1 MDDRKGDGKHENN
14 QFSNAMH
21 ANAVVGGTRMVRRV
35 LVLALDLHTAWTGVL
50 TACGSK
56 AAQDL

>member
-1 MDDRKGDGKHENN
+1 MKTN

-35 LVLALDLHTAWTGVL
+35 LVLALICILLTGVL

-56 AAQDL
+56 DSGKT